1 MPINFEL
8 DFVQPLLKDLETG
21 QFKDVGDFATGVTKY
36 YVQTIEKGAPFGI
49 PPTLPAPAASGAP
62 APVGTGPND
71 AFKTPLNQAS
81 EQKFDRA
88 VFVYFDTKEM
98 LLQKDNLEQKKAALQ
113 GILRKAKYQKELI
126 SAGVRQI
133 KTLSQKLEDLPAN
146 IKQLGDTAKEMVAS
160 YKTDL
165 LAVVVEIKQIA
176 ASDIDPNITFK
187 DTFPEEHAVIET
199 LTNLE
204 FKAGS
209 PTEIKQTYNNI
220 LTVIQ
225 YLEKA
230 NRVTSN
236 ENETQRYIKQ
246 RLSAAAQKIV
256 KIVTTIIEPDK
267 FGDLLTQFISDKSRI
282 TEATERKVRQGRQA
296 VEAIKIIKYIVE
308 PQIRILEQKLKI
320 QKENIKERIE
330 LELSRQKEV
339 ISKKISEIGKR
350 KEKSERKKLFE
361 KYVEDAKRLKAEN
374 QDNIVKAKKV
384 IKLVTALT
392 KDGTALLQ
400 ASTKLKDDITK
411 EFGSLKVEFEKI
423 KERTSKDIKPITNI
437 NLSGSNTSGEMR
449 SYLTAQGLKDL
460 YEPLNQSIG
469 SLTIDFIDIRKLLEK
484 SETKYDQYDSKI
496 FALQDRFVGIE
507 NSLREFKDLPK
518 KPKPKRKRAPR
529 KGRSR
534 STIISILK
542 KLKLLLA
549 RVEAFIKKQLL
560 RAEKFANEQ
569 IAKAKV
575 IAKRVEIAVINSL
588 PIPEQLKDVETRR
601 AAIEEKKE
609 TIKQYKVKVQQTKQK
624 IQAAAILGSNAVKVG
639 TNLAAKD
646 FSAAKNEQPLQKIAS
661 AKFQYFTVGVDP
673 ASPQYKKEEDDKNRF
688 LKEIGVLKQIEQLVT
703 IAILTLQGLKN
714 TTPNKL
720 AAGPQNFI
728 EELKRDFERLSS
740 IAQSQ
745 SGEISLTDAAGRANQ
760 KAINIIKSFAEA
772 PVNDPKGLIATIKDI
787 KVTVQGEMLQ
797 EVLKPVSFAPT
808 LISLEQKYLQKVKKL
823 LAQMVGV
830 ATPEDEE
837 DKPTEDTSN
846 EGLVASNYRKAQ
858 ELKKRK
864 KQAAKEKLGSSKMYV
879 ALQKMHKILNEGR
892 GSFIIFLIEKI
903 SELVARIEAFVRI
916 QINKVNEFVKK
927 EIKGRLDKE
936 KKQYQDRLQAILK
949 KKLQNDLI
957 PQTITYNI
965 ASLLFWTGA
974 SWTNT
979 NGTIFQ
985 VITIPPFKKLTV
997 DGRIKGTAAAVREL
1011 AQNFELQLTT
1021 LNGLCVPNPAT
1032 GIPPFPFVGYK

>member
-71 AFKTPLNQAS
+71 AFKTPLNQVS
-81 EQKFDRA
+81 KQKFDRA

-113 GILRKAKYQKELI
+113 GIIRKAKYQKELI
-126 SAGVRQI
+126 SARVALI
-133 KTLSQKLEDLPAN
+133 KTLSQKVKELPAN
-146 IKQLGDTAKEMVAS
+146 IKQLGDTAKEMIAS

-165 LAVVVEIKQIA
+165 LAVVVQIKEIA
-176 ASDIDPNITFK
+176 ASDIDPSITFK

-569 IAKAKV
+569 IAKARI

-588 PIPEQLKDVETRR
+588 PIPEQFKDVETRR

-609 TIKQYKVKVQQTKQK
+609 TIEQYKVKLQQTKQK
-624 IQAAAILGSNAVKVG
+624 IQAAALLGLNAAKVG

-688 LKEIGVLKQIEQLVT
+688 LKEVGVLKQIEQLVT
-703 IAILTLQGLKN
+703 IAILTIQGLKN
-714 TTPNKL
+714 TPDKL

-728 EELKRDFERLSS
+728 EELKQDFERLSS

-745 SGEISLTDAAGRANQ
+745 SGEISLIDAAGRANQ
-760 KAINIIKSFAEA
+760 KAINLIKSFAEA
-772 PVNDPKGLIATIKDI
+772 PINNPKGLIATIKDI

-797 EVLKPVSFAPT
+797 EVLKPVSIAPT

-879 ALQKMHKILNEGR
+879 SLQKMHKILNEGR

-916 QINKVNEFVKK
+916 QINKVNEFIKK

-985 VITIPPFKKLTV
+985 VFTIPPFKKLTV